1 MDPICLLIEAIAVE
15 NLQPLHRQSFDSA
28 HWRLQGKTDAK
39 KRHTPASLA
48 AMSPLEAIAMHRGHL
63 PPQIEAADGQHGL
76 PFDT

>member
-1 MDPICLLIEAIAVE
+1 MDPICLQIEEIAGI
-15 NLQPLHRQSFDSA
+15 QHAGGF
-28 HWRLQGKTDAK
+28 TAK
-39 KRHTPASLA
+39 PAPTNVTRPASLA